1 MCLYC
6 SPRFLIKIRFHLR
19 AVTRIRVPARV
30 VCLLPHR
37 CNSLGGIRTSRKSRS
52 SLLRPIRIHRTTT
65 NSLKGHLMCFLV
77 RAPVTFL
84 NISGLFW
91 CRIIFVF
98 LKMVLIF
105 RTLCALSQAGPT
117 ITLIEAL
124 TLEFRIPVPK
134 EMFLVRLP
142 SSGIRVQCRGL
153 RFPTLSHQTRSGID
167 IRRIRSNN
175 SFHLR
180 CVQVSRIDCETCAWF
195 SELARLE

>member
-1 MCLYC
+1 MPVLQPPFPNQNTIP
-6 SPRFLIKIRFHLR
+6 SPGSNAYPGASKGGMPPPPSMQQPRRHPDFSKESQQSPPPNSYSPYNNQQPQRPPNVFPGTCTGDIFKYFWPLLVSYNF
-19 AVTRIRVPARV
+19 RVFE
-30 VCLLPHR
+30 
-37 CNSLGGIRTSRKSRS
+37 NGI
-52 SLLRPIRIHRTTT
+52 
-65 NSLKGHLMCFLV
+65 N
-77 RAPVTFL
+77 
-84 NISGLFW
+84 
-91 CRIIFVF
+91 
-98 LKMVLIF
+98 F
-105 RTLCALSQAGPT
+105 RTLCARSQAGPT

-142 SSGIRVQCRGL
+142 SSGVRVQCRGL